1 LAEHGRLT
9 RPDRRRSTWRRRSR
23 ASIALAFRAVDDR
36 RAVRDLVSKL
46 RPRGHR
52 AFLAIGALLIAR
64 E

>member
-1 LAEHGRLT
+1 
-9 RPDRRRSTWRRRSR
+9 
-23 ASIALAFRAVDDR
+23 VDDR